1 MIQFLLDDELIQ
13 VDGLAAETSLL
24 DYLRSHLGLT
34 GTKEGCASGD
44 CGACTVVLGGA
55 DGDALRYRAVNA
67 CLMPLGAVHGYQVLT
82 VEHLADGGVPH
93 PVQQAM
99 VACHGSQCGFCTP
112 GIVMSLFA
120 WRHSPQPHDR
130 NSALTALSGNLC
142 RCTGYRPI
150 LDAATQIAGQPCHDR
165 FAREATRTLARLRA
179 LPGSGALH
187 DAQTSAWL
195 PTTLAELDELL
206 RQHPQAR
213 LIAGGTDLALEATQ
227 NLKTFPALIHLDHIG
242 ELQRLERQDGHL
254 LIGAARP
261 YADCLDA
268 LEEFPGVADLLERL
282 GSLQIRQR
290 GTLGG
295 NIANASPIGDMPP
308 VLLALDATLRL
319 RRAGEVRE
327 VPADG
332 FFTGY
337 RQTILQPGEYIEAV
351 RIPRL
356 RANQRFRV
364 DKVSKRRDD
373 DISAVC
379 MALRLDLDEAGIV
392 TAARLACGGMAATPK
407 RGARSEAALR
417 GRRFDAAAVAAAQAA
432 IAEDFQPIDDLR
444 ASAAYRLKVAQNL
457 LQRALLQWTESLA
470 EVRHA

>member
-1 MIQFLLDDELIQ
+1 MIQFLLGGETVQ
-13 VDGLAAETSLL
+13 ADGFAPETSLL
-24 DYLRSHLGLT
+24 DYLRIHCGRT

-44 CGACTVVLGGA
+44 CGACTVVLAEPEGET
-55 DGDALRYRAVNA
+55 LRYRAVNA
-67 CLMPLGAVHGYQVLT
+67 CITLLGAVHGRQVLT
-82 VEHLADGGVPH
+82 VEHLGEPGALH

-99 VACHGSQCGFCTP
+99 VDCHGSQCGFCTP

-120 WRHSPQPHDR
+120 WRHSPPPHDR
-130 NSALTALSGNLC
+130 ETALTALSGNLC

-150 LDAATQIAGQPCHDR
+150 LDAATQIAGQPCLDR
-165 FAREATRTLARLRA
+165 FAQNSALTVARLGEIA
-179 LPGSGALH
+179 TAGELSEGSAR
-187 DAQTSAWL
+187 AWL
-195 PTTLAELDELL
+195 PASLEALDALL
-206 RQHPQAR
+206 QTHPDAR

-227 NLKTFPALIHLDHIG
+227 NLKVFAALIHLDRVS
-242 ELQRLERQDGHL
+242 ELQRLGVHLDHL
-254 LIGAARP
+254 LIGAART
-261 YADCLDA
+261 YADCLPA
-268 LEEFPGVADLLERL
+268 LQEFPGVAALLERL

-308 VLLALDATLRL
+308 VLLALDATLLL
-319 RRAGEVRE
+319 RQAGRTRE
-327 VPADG
+327 VPIEG

-337 RQTILQPGEYIEAV
+337 RQTLLQPGEYIEAI

-356 RANQRFRV
+356 TAQQRFRV

-379 MALRLDLDEAGIV
+379 LALRLDLDGAGIV
-392 TAARLACGGMAATPK
+392 TAARVACGGMAATPL
-407 RGARSEAALR
+407 RGGKTEAALL
-417 GRRFDAAAVAAAQAA
+417 GRPFDAAAVAAAQAA
-432 IAEDFQPIDDLR
+432 IAQDFQPIDDLR

-457 LQRALLQWTESLA
+457 LQRALLEWSEAAA

>member
-1 MIQFLLDDELIQ
+1 MIQFLLGDELIRA
-13 VDGLAAETSLL
+13 DGLPPETSLL
-24 DYLRSHLGLT
+24 DYLRSHLART

-44 CGACTVVLGGA
+44 CGACTVVLVEP
-55 DGDALRYRAVNA
+55 DGEKLRYRAVNA
-67 CLMPLGAVHGYQVLT
+67 CITLLGAVHGRQVLT
-82 VEHLADGGVPH
+82 VEHLGQAGALH

-99 VACHGSQCGFCTP
+99 VDCHGSQCGFCTP

-120 WRHSPQPHDR
+120 WHHSPPPHDR
-130 NSALTALSGNLC
+130 ETALTALSGNLC

-150 LDAATQIAGQPCHDR
+150 LDAATQIAGQPCTDR
-165 FAREATRTLARLRA
+165 FARDAALTLARLRE
-179 LPGSGALH
+179 LPAKGTLH
-187 DAQTSAWL
+187 DSEQNAWL
-195 PTTLAELDELL
+195 PTSLDELDDL
-206 RQHPQAR
+206 LQRHPQAR

-227 NLKTFPALIHLDHIG
+227 NLKAFPALIHLDNLG
-242 ELQRLERQDGHL
+242 ELQHLETHADHL

-261 YADCLDA
+261 YADCLEA
-268 LEEFPGVADLLERL
+268 LAEFPGVAALMERL

-308 VLLALDATLRL
+308 VLLALDAKLRL
-319 RRAGEVRE
+319 RRAGTTRE
-327 VPADG
+327 VPVDG

-337 RQTILQPGEYIEAV
+337 RTTILQPGEYIESV
-351 RIPRL
+351 LIPRL
-356 RANQRFRV
+356 KAHQKFRI
-364 DKVSKRRDD
+364 DKISKRRDD

-379 MALRLDLDEAGIV
+379 MALRLDFDDAGIV
-392 TAARLACGGMAATPK
+392 TDARLACGGMAATPL
-407 RGARSEAALR
+407 RGVRSEAALR
-417 GRRFDAAAVAAAQAA
+417 GRPFDARAVAAAQAA

-457 LQRALLQWTESLA
+457 LQRALLEWTQSPA

>member
-1 MIQFLLDDELIQ
+1 MIQFLLDDQLHE
-13 VDGLAAETSLL
+13 VDGLPPETSLL
-24 DYLRSHLGLT
+24 DYLRGHLRQT
-34 GTKEGCASGD
+34 GSKEGCASGD
-44 CGACTVVLGGA
+44 CGACTVVLA
-55 DGDALRYRAVNA
+55 EPDGDGLRYRAVNA
-67 CLMPLGAVHGYQVLT
+67 CITLLGALHGRQLLT
-82 VEHLADGGVPH
+82 VEQLAGDTLH

-99 VACHGSQCGFCTP
+99 VDCHASQCGFCTP

-120 WRHSPQPHDR
+120 WQHADQPHDR
-130 NSALTALSGNLC
+130 ETALTALSGNLC

-150 LDAATQIAGQPCHDR
+150 LAAAERIAGTRDR
-165 FAREATRTLARLRA
+165 FTTRERETAARLRA
-179 LPGSGALH
+179 LPASGALH
-187 DAQTSAWL
+187 RDQQRALL
-195 PTTLAELDELL
+195 PTSLEELDALL
-206 RQHPQAR
+206 AAYPQAR

-227 NLKTFPALIHLDHIG
+227 NLKSFPQLIHLERIAA
-242 ELQRLERQDGHL
+242 LQRLEQHPDHL

-268 LEEFPGVADLLERL
+268 LSAYPTVGALLDRL

-308 VLLALDATLRL
+308 LLLALDATLLL
-319 RRAGEVRE
+319 RRAGQSRE
-327 VPADG
+327 IAIDG

-337 RQTILQPGEYIEAV
+337 RRSVLQPGEYIEAI

-356 RANQRFRV
+356 RANQLLRV
-364 DKVSKRRDD
+364 DKISKRRDD

-379 MALRLDLDEAGIV
+379 LALRLDLDDHGGVRE
-392 TAARLACGGMAATPK
+392 ARLACGGMAATP
-407 RGARSEAALR
+407 LR
-417 GRRFDAAAVAAAQAA
+417 GRRTEAALAGRPFDQAAVAAAQAA
-432 IAEDFQPIDDLR
+432 LAEDFQPIDDLR

-457 LQRALLQWTESLA
+457 LQRALLEWTPPAA

>member
-1 MIQFLLDDELIQ
+1 MIQFLLGDELIRA
-13 VDGLAAETSLL
+13 DGLPPETSLL
-24 DYLRSHLGLT
+24 DYLRSHLART

-44 CGACTVVLGGA
+44 CGACTVVLVEP
-55 DGDALRYRAVNA
+55 DGEKLRYRAVNA
-67 CLMPLGAVHGYQVLT
+67 CITLLGAVHGRQVLT
-82 VEHLADGGVPH
+82 VEHLGQPGALH

-99 VACHGSQCGFCTP
+99 VDCHGSQCGFCTP

-120 WRHSPQPHDR
+120 WHHSPPPHDR
-130 NSALTALSGNLC
+130 ETALTALSGNLC

-150 LDAATQIAGQPCHDR
+150 LDAATQIAGQPCTDR
-165 FAREATRTLARLRA
+165 FARDAALTLARLRE
-179 LPGSGALH
+179 LPATGTLH
-187 DAQTSAWL
+187 DSEQNAWL
-195 PTTLAELDELL
+195 PTSLDELDDL
-206 RQHPQAR
+206 LQRHPQAR

-227 NLKTFPALIHLDHIG
+227 NLKAFPALIHLDNLG
-242 ELQRLERQDGHL
+242 ELQHLETHADHL

-261 YADCLDA
+261 YADCIEA
-268 LEEFPGVADLLERL
+268 LAEFPGVAALLERL

-308 VLLALDATLRL
+308 VLLSLDAKLRL
-319 RRAGEVRE
+319 RRAGTVRV
-327 VPADG
+327 VPIDG

-337 RQTILQPGEYIEAV
+337 RKTILQPGEYIESV
-351 RIPRL
+351 LIPRMK
-356 RANQRFRV
+356 AHQKFRI
-364 DKVSKRRDD
+364 DKISKRRDD

-379 MALRLDLDEAGIV
+379 MALRLDFDDAGIV
-392 TAARLACGGMAATPK
+392 TDVRLACGGMAATPL

-417 GRRFDAAAVAAAQAA
+417 GRPFDAAAVSAAQAA
-432 IAEDFQPIDDLR
+432 IPQDFQPIDDLR

-457 LQRALLQWTESLA
+457 LQRALLEWSQNAA

>member
-130 NSALTALSGNLC
+130 DSALTALSGNLC

-165 FAREATRTLARLRA
+165 FARNAARTLARLRA

-206 RQHPQAR
+206 RRHPQAR
-213 LIAGGTDLALEATQ
+213 LIAGGTDLVLEATQ
-227 NLKTFPALIHLDHIG
+227 HLKAFPALIHLDHIG

-268 LEEFPGVADLLERL
+268 LEEFPGVAALLERL

-327 VPADG
+327 VPVDG

-373 DISAVC
+373 DISTVC

-392 TAARLACGGMAATPK
+392 TAARLACGGMAATPM

-417 GRRFDAAAVAAAQAA
+417 GRRFDAAAVVAAQAA

>member
-13 VDGLAAETSLL
+13 VDGLPPETSLL
-24 DYLRSHLGLT
+24 DYLRTHLGRT

-44 CGACTVVLGGA
+44 CGACTVVLVEA
-55 DGDALRYRAVNA
+55 DDDALRYRAVNA
-67 CLMPLGAVHGYQVLT
+67 CITLIGAVHGRQLLT
-82 VEHLADGGVPH
+82 VEHLADTGVLH

-99 VACHGSQCGFCTP
+99 VECHGSQCGFCTP

-120 WRHSPQPHDR
+120 WRHSPTPHDR
-130 NSALTALSGNLC
+130 ETALTALSGNLC

-150 LDAATQIAGQPCHDR
+150 LDAATQIAAQPCSDR
-165 FAREATRTLARLRA
+165 FQQQAALTLARLRE
-179 LPGSGALH
+179 LPTEGTLQDGTSG
-187 DAQTSAWL
+187 AWL
-195 PTTLAELDELL
+195 PGTLDELDAL
-206 RQHPQAR
+206 LKEHPHAR

-227 NLKTFPALIHLDHIG
+227 NLSVFPALIHLDHVR
-242 ELQRLERQDGHL
+242 ELHRLETHADHL

-261 YADCLDA
+261 YVDCLEA
-268 LEEFPGVADLLERL
+268 LSEYPGVAALLERL

-290 GTLGG
+290 GSLGG

-308 VLLALDATLRL
+308 VLLALDARLRL
-319 RRAGEVRE
+319 RCAGTTRE
-327 VPADG
+327 VPIGD

-337 RQTILQPGEYIEAV
+337 RKTILRPGEYIEAV

-356 RANQRFRV
+356 KAHQRLRV

-379 MALRLDLDEAGIV
+379 MALRLDVDATGV
-392 TAARLACGGMAATPK
+392 VSAARLACGGMAATPL
-407 RGARSEAALR
+407 RGLRTEAALC
-417 GRRFDAAAVAAAQAA
+417 GRPFDAAAVAAAQAA
-432 IAEDFQPIDDLR
+432 MEEDFQPIDDLR

-457 LQRALLQWTESLA
+457 LQRALLEASPSVP
-470 EVRHA
+470 EVCHA

>member
-1 MIQFLLDDELIQ
+1 MIQFLLGDELIRA
-13 VDGLAAETSLL
+13 DGLPPETSLL
-24 DYLRSHLGLT
+24 DYLRSHLART

-44 CGACTVVLGGA
+44 CGACTVVLVEP
-55 DGDALRYRAVNA
+55 DGEKLRYRAVNA
-67 CLMPLGAVHGYQVLT
+67 CITLLGAVHGRQVLT
-82 VEHLADGGVPH
+82 VEHLGQAGALH

-99 VACHGSQCGFCTP
+99 VDCHGSQCGFCTP

-120 WRHSPQPHDR
+120 WHHSPPPHDR
-130 NSALTALSGNLC
+130 ETTLTALSGNLC

-150 LDAATQIAGQPCHDR
+150 LDAATQIAGQPCTDR
-165 FAREATRTLARLRA
+165 FARDAALTLARLRE
-179 LPGSGALH
+179 LPATGTLH
-187 DAQTSAWL
+187 DSEQNAWL
-195 PTTLAELDELL
+195 PTSLDELDDL
-206 RQHPQAR
+206 LQRHPQAR

-227 NLKTFPALIHLDHIG
+227 NLKAFPALIHLDNLG
-242 ELQRLERQDGHL
+242 ELQHLETHADHL

-261 YADCLDA
+261 YADCIEA
-268 LEEFPGVADLLERL
+268 LAEFPGVAALMERL

-308 VLLALDATLRL
+308 VLLALDAKLRL
-319 RRAGEVRE
+319 RRAGTVRV
-327 VPADG
+327 VPIDG

-337 RQTILQPGEYIEAV
+337 RKTILQPGEYIESV
-351 RIPRL
+351 LIPRL
-356 RANQRFRV
+356 KAHQKFRI
-364 DKVSKRRDD
+364 DKISKRRDD

-379 MALRLDLDEAGIV
+379 MALRLDFDDAGIV
-392 TAARLACGGMAATPK
+392 TDVRLACGGMAATPL

-417 GRRFDAAAVAAAQAA
+417 GRPFDAAAVSAAQAA
-432 IAEDFQPIDDLR
+432 IPQDFQPIDDLR

-457 LQRALLQWTESLA
+457 LQRALLEWSQNAA

>member
-1 MIQFLLDDELIQ
+1 MIQFLLGEEA
-13 VDGLAAETSLL
+13 VKADGFAPETSLL
-24 DYLRSHLGLT
+24 DYLRICRART

-44 CGACTVVLGGA
+44 CGACTVVLVEPE
-55 DGDALRYRAVNA
+55 GDALRYRAVNA
-67 CLMPLGAVHGYQVLT
+67 CITLLGAVHGRQVLT
-82 VEHLADGGVPH
+82 VEHLGEPGALH

-99 VACHGSQCGFCTP
+99 VDCHGSQCGFCTP

-120 WRHSPQPHDR
+120 WRHSPPPHNR
-130 NSALTALSGNLC
+130 ETALTALSGNLC

-150 LDAATQIAGQPCHDR
+150 LDAAAQIAGHPYLDSFEQNS
-165 FAREATRTLARLRA
+165 ALTAARLREISTA
-179 LPGSGALH
+179 GALCEGT
-187 DAQTSAWL
+187 AQAWL
-195 PTTLAELDELL
+195 PASLDELDDL
-206 RQHPQAR
+206 LQRHPQAR

-227 NLKTFPALIHLDHIG
+227 NLKAFPALIHLDRID
-242 ELQRLERQDGHL
+242 ELQHLEVHADHL

-261 YADCLDA
+261 YADCLAA
-268 LEEFPGVADLLERL
+268 LGEFPGVSALLERL

-308 VLLALDATLRL
+308 VLLALDARLRL
-319 RRAGEVRE
+319 RQSGAVRE
-327 VPADG
+327 VPVDG

-337 RQTILQPGEYIEAV
+337 RKTVLQPGEYIEAV
-351 RIPRL
+351 LIPRL
-356 RANQRFRV
+356 GSHQQFRV

-379 MALRLDLDEAGIV
+379 LALRLDLDDNAIV
-392 TAARLACGGMAATPK
+392 TDVRLACGGMAATPL
-407 RGARSEAALR
+407 RGLRTEAALR
-417 GRRFDAAAVAAAQAA
+417 GKPFDAAAIAAAQAA
-432 IAEDFQPIDDLR
+432 IPEDFQPIDDLR

-457 LQRALLQWTESLA
+457 LQRALLEWSDNAA